1 MAMKL
6 KTREIHEMT
15 VRGLEPQMQKIIQAH
30 QAEQDK
36 VESEAEA
43 LKERTRLEARRV
55 YDDKMA
61 KARHEWENRKQ
72 EAIFEKKKK
81 QWRHRIEA
89 LIEQQDL
96 EIFETRK
103 TLKQDLDVQRK
114 WQQQELRALRETQ
127 RDEMTARR
135 ISFTRC
141 LQEERKKW
149 VEENNYVSK
158 QTKMDIEKLEKVEF
172 EKNAL
177 WESRLA
183 QQLEAELTQAVE
195 EIREALEKQRD
206 KNIDVIIRKLK
217 RKSIGE
223 HKCDATVCCK
233 GSPCRIKLK
242 LKTSLDNARSELE
255 NAQEKLSAVSKNLET
270 YTELKIQ
277 RERTLEKQTKDIES
291 VRVEFSSLIEQEK
304 EIQIRN
310 KHFEKEIM
318 YESQLKMDGIES
330 LKVKANQEFG
340 QVLRMMWE
348 IERSHQKTL
357 GLTRNKHEKKLLQLE
372 HQVKKDISSIEQ
384 RCFAVE
390 QEIDEFSA
398 AYQQTLHLIQGYQAT
413 QQKSLNQSE

>member
-1 MAMKL
+1 MKL

-72 EAIFEKKKK
+72 EAIFEKKK

-89 LIEQQDL
+89 LIEQQDQ

-348 IERSHQKTL
+348 IER
-357 GLTRNKHEKKLLQLE
+357 
-372 HQVKKDISSIEQ
+372 
-384 RCFAVE
+384 
-390 QEIDEFSA
+390 
-398 AYQQTLHLIQGYQAT
+398 
-413 QQKSLNQSE
+413 

>member
-1 MAMKL
+1 MKL

-72 EAIFEKKKK
+72 EAIFEKKK

-89 LIEQQDL
+89 LIEQQDQ